1 MQNVTM
7 RLEGRALVIE
17 IDLDT
22 ELGPSK
28 SGKSTLIATTGGNV
42 RVPNTQDVMVG
53 VTAFKYGA
61 RRQ

>member
-7 RLEGRALVIE
+7 RREGSTLVIE
-17 IDLDT
+17 IDLDA

-42 RVPNTQDVMVG
+42 RVPDAENVMVG
-53 VTAFKYGA
+53 ITAFKYRA
-61 RRQ
+61 RQ